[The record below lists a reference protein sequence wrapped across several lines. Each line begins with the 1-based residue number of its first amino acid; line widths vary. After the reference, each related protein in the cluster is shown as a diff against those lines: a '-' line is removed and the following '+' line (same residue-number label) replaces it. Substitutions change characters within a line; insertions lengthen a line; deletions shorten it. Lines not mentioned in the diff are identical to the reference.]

1 MVTAPAPRSP
11 RRARHFPQGTGSPRG
26 RAAAGFSF
34 LEMVL
39 VLMVLGVLFG
49 IAVPRYQ
56 SQILKAKEAVLE
68 HNLAVIR
75 ERLDQYHA
83 DHDAYPAGLA
93 DLVVSG
99 YLREIPADPMTG
111 SILWEEVRDDYDPLF
126 PDAPQGVSD
135 VRSRSEEIGTD
146 GRPYREW

>member
-1 MVTAPAPRSP
+1 MTTLPDPAT
-11 RRARHFPQGTGSPRG
+11 RR
-26 RAAAGFSF
+26 AAGFSF

-39 VLMVLGVLFG
+39 VLLVLGILFA

-56 SQILKAKEAVLE
+56 AQVLKAKEAVLE

-75 ERLDQYHA
+75 ERLDQYQA
-83 DHDAYPAGLA
+83 DRGAYPAGLA

-99 YLREIPADPMTG
+99 YLRAIPEDPMTG

-126 PDAPQGVSD
+126 PDAPAGVAD
-135 VRSRSEEIGTD
+135 VRSRSAEVGSD